1 MRNTWELER
10 IVHLGRS
17 KDLTLKQERFA
28 QHVALTD
35 NKSEALRLSHDC
47 KGMTDKSINEVACR
61 LAKHLKVASRI
72 DEIRSPAVQ
81 EAIANIQE
89 RKELLSKAVRKG
101 LSNGKLTPKDGLRAV
116 DILNHMDGLYVTKT
130 ESKNA
135 VIVKLIIEEEDP
147 RDVIE
152 GEIRTTEPS

>member
-1 MRNTWELER
+1 
-10 IVHLGRS
+10 LGRN

-35 NKSEALRLSHDC
+35 NKSEALRLSYDC

-61 LAKHLKVASRI
+61 LAKRLKVASRI
-72 DEIRSPAVQ
+72 EEIRSPVVQ
-81 EAIANIQE
+81 EAIAAIEE
-89 RKELLSKAVRKG
+89 RKQLLTKAVRKG
-101 LSNGKLTPKDGLRAV
+101 LGNGQMTPKDGLRAV
-116 DILNHMDGLYVTKT
+116 DLLNQMEGIYVTKT

-135 VIVKLIIEEEDP
+135 IIVKLIIEEEDP

-152 GEIRTTEPS
+152 GEHGTPNPAATQV